1 MILTAEY
8 VSDGHPDRLC
18 DAIVNNIVNTVVKED
33 KDALC
38 GLECAVHTNKVFVD
52 GRIAA
57 GKDEPVIIEEDIRKI
72 VKDVYHN
79 AGYRFDFY
87 LGKSLFHPTGSE
99 LEIILDVCIET
110 LSDDERDLRKYSDDQ
125 NVVNGYAVNTPETDY
140 LPIAHYVAITLG
152 EKLNY
157 RHIACGRGRGRKC
170 GGNKEV
176 YALGPDFK
184 ILVQLEKENDKYK
197 WHRLTLSI
205 QQSKETVFEDT
216 YATAK
221 CLVDDCLH
229 EVFNNTELNTL
240 ATIENDKF
248 YLNGAGD
255 FIQGGPEGD
264 NGLSGKK
271 LCIDFYGPS
280 IPIGGG
286 AIYGKDPHKIDV
298 CGALR
303 ARELAVKLVKEHG
316 FYSVF
321 TTLAW
326 SPGEESPYIIEAYEI
341 DEFGTKFE
349 IDNSLLPPKDFF
361 SIECTNNDLKLDERK
376 ITSIKDIK

>member
-1 MILTAEY
+1 MTLVAEY
-8 VSDGHPDRLC
+8 VSKGHPDRLC
-18 DAIVNNIVNTVVKED
+18 DAIVNNIVNYVVSQD

-57 GKDEPVIIEEDIRKI
+57 GKDNLVINNEKI
-72 VKDVYHN
+72 KEIVRQTYAD
-79 AGYRFDFY
+79 AGYRSPY
-87 LGKSLFHPTGSE
+87 WRPYPEE
-99 LEIILDVCIET
+99 LEIYLDVCIEL
-110 LSDDERDLRKYSDDQ
+110 LSDDERDFRKYSDDQ
-125 NVVNGYAVNTPETDY
+125 NVVNGYALNSPKTDY
-140 LPIAHYVAITLG
+140 LPIEHYVAIKLG
-152 EKLNY
+152 PELTNQLRFCSHY
-157 RHIACGRGRGRKC
+157 
-170 GGNKEV
+170 
-176 YALGPDFK
+176 LGPDFK
-184 ILVQLEKENDKYK
+184 ILVQLNYSNGIYT
-197 WHRLTLSI
+197 WNRLTLSI
-205 QQSKETVFEDT
+205 QHDRRENFNALYQHVKMNIDDALEELFKGSQLDSLSTIDED
-216 YATAK
+216 
-221 CLVDDCLH
+221 H
-229 EVFNNTELNTL
+229 
-240 ATIENDKF
+240 F

-280 IPIGGG
+280 VPIGGG

-303 ARELAVKLVKEHG
+303 ARELAVKLVKEHH

-341 DEFGTKFE
+341 DEFGTRIK
-349 IDNSLLPPKDFF
+349 IDDDLLPPRDFF
-361 SIECTNNDLKLDERK
+361 SIECINYDLKLGERK
-376 ITSIKDIK
+376 IVSIDNIK

>member
-8 VSDGHPDRLC
+8 VSPGHPDRLC
-18 DAIVNNIVNTVVKED
+18 DAIVNNIVNYVVSKD

-38 GLECAVHTNKVFVD
+38 GLECAVHTNKVFID

-57 GKDEPVIIEEDIRKI
+57 GKKKTVITEETIKNIVRK
-72 VKDVYHN
+72 VYKDARYGN
-79 AGYRFDFY
+79 NGIPNENYW
-87 LGKSLFHPTGSE
+87 FHPYPEE
-99 LEIILDVCIET
+99 LTIILDVCIEK

-125 NVVNGYAVNTPETDY
+125 NIVNGYASNSPATNY
-140 LPIAHYVAITLG
+140 LPIAHYIALSIG
-152 EKLNY
+152 ENFFVN
-157 RHIACGRGRGRKC
+157 RVNNCSHWGS
-170 GGNKEV
+170 
-176 YALGPDFK
+176 DFK
-184 ILVQLEKENDKYK
+184 VLVQLKKEQDALQ
-197 WHRLTLSI
+197 WERLTLSVQHLRADFKI
-205 QQSKETVFEDT
+205 IYSNALNDIKRVLKDLFTNT
-216 YATAK
+216 S
-221 CLVDDCLH
+221 
-229 EVFNNTELNTL
+229 FNSLS
-240 ATIENDKF
+240 TIDRDHF

-298 CGALR
+298 CGAFR
-303 ARELAVKLVKEHG
+303 ARELAVNLVKKYG
-316 FYSVF
+316 YYSVF

-326 SPGEESPYIIEAYEI
+326 SPGEQSPYIIEAYEI
-341 DEFGTKFE
+341 DEFGTKFK
-349 IDNSLLPPKDFF
+349 IDDSLLPPRDFF
-361 SIECTNNDLKLDERK
+361 SIECINNDMNLGERK

>member
-8 VSDGHPDRLC
+8 VSNGHPDRLC
-18 DAIVNNIVNTVVKED
+18 DAIVNNIVNYVVLKD

-57 GKDEPVIIEEDIRKI
+57 GRKKRVIDEEKI
-72 VKDVYHN
+72 KEIVRNVYEK
-79 AGYRFDFY
+79 AGYEN
-87 LGKSLFHPTGSE
+87 GTWNNWHPYPEE
-99 LEIILDVCIET
+99 LEIFLDICIEP
-110 LSDDERDLRKYSDDQ
+110 LSDDERDFRKYSDDQ
-125 NVVNGYAVNTPETDY
+125 NVVNGYALNSPETDY
-140 LPIAHYVAITLG
+140 FPVAHYVALQIG
-152 EKLNY
+152 KKLNEQLITW
-157 RHIACGRGRGRKC
+157 RRF
-170 GGNKEV
+170 
-176 YALGPDFK
+176 GPDFK
-184 ILVQLEKENDKYK
+184 VLIQLKKENDGYE
-197 WHRLTLSI
+197 WERLTLSVQHTADHTFKDHYSNLKYEI
-205 QQSKETVFEDT
+205 DDILESLFKNSKLNSLSSIDED
-216 YATAK
+216 
-221 CLVDDCLH
+221 H
-229 EVFNNTELNTL
+229 
-240 ATIENDKF
+240 F
-248 YLNGAGD
+248 YVNGAGD

-303 ARELAVKLVKEHG
+303 AREVALKLVKEQG

-321 TTLAW
+321 VTLAW

-341 DEFGTKFE
+341 DEFGTKFK
-349 IDNSLLPPKDFF
+349 IDDSLLPPRDFF
-361 SIECTNNDLKLDERK
+361 SIECCFNDLNLGERE